1 MPDGFDL
8 DATLRELDRVDCE
21 ESLAFFLR
29 AGWKY
34 IDPAPFVDGWVID
47 AIAEHLQAVCDGE
60 IRNLIINI
68 PPRSLKSTLCSVSFP
83 AWVWA
88 QRYESHTSGP
98 GVKFLHASYADK
110 LSVRDSVRCRRIID
124 SAWYQSLWGDRF
136 KLTKDQNAKHRFG
149 NSKGGERLITS
160 IRAGVTGEGG
170 DIIVVDDPNTTQAM
184 EKEAA
189 AAPEEVIEW
198 WDGTMPT
205 RRNDPKRSARIIIQQ
220 RVGENDLTGH
230 ILEKEIGDWTHLCLP
245 MRYEP
250 DRAIITP
257 IGWEDPR
264 QTEGE
269 LLWEDRFGD
278 AEIRSLERDLG
289 PWRSAGQLQQRPE
302 PKGGGII
309 KRDWWNLWELPH
321 LPPREFVLASLDTA
335 YTEKQENDFSA
346 MTVWGVFSDQDAAAA
361 LQPKALQREGVM
373 ESVRRFERRRA
384 EQHPGVL
391 LMDAWQERLEIN
403 ALVNRVA
410 ATCRRH
416 KVDKLLIENKAA
428 GISVAQELRR
438 LFSGEQF
445 VVQLVDPRSADKV
458 ARLYAVQALFAPAMD
473 MLGNAI
479 LWPEGHP
486 MAGQPRQPGCVW
498 APNTVWAEMV
508 ISQVASFPK
517 GKHDDLVDSTSQ
529 ALNHL
534 RMLGMLKRDEE
545 WAAEIEAGTQHQGRP
560 PPPIYPV

>member
-1 MPDGFDL
+1 MPDALSL
-8 DATLRELDRVDCE
+8 DVIARELDRYDAE
-21 ESLAFFLR
+21 ESLAHFLR
-29 AGWKY
+29 VGWRY

-47 AIAEHLQAVCDGE
+47 ALAEHLQAVCDGE
-60 IRNLIINI
+60 IRNLVINI
-68 PPRSLKSTLCSVSFP
+68 PPRSLKSTLASVSFP

-88 QRYESHTSGP
+88 QRYDTHTSGP

-110 LSVRDSVRCRRIID
+110 LSVRDSVRCRRIIE
-124 SAWYQSLWGDRF
+124 SKWYQGLWGDRF
-136 KLTKDQNAKHRFG
+136 SLSRDQNAKHRFS
-149 NSKGGERLITS
+149 NDKGGERLITS
-160 IRAGVTGEGG
+160 IGAGVTGEGG
-170 DIIVVDDPNTTQAM
+170 DIIIVDDPNAAN
-184 EKEAA
+184 EIESEATI
-189 AAPEEVIEW
+189 ESVLEW

-205 RRNDPKRSARIIIQQ
+205 RRNDPKRSAVIVIQQ
-220 RVGENDLTGH
+220 RLGEQDLTGH
-230 ILEKEIGDWTHLCLP
+230 ILEKSVGEWTHLCLP
-245 MRYEP
+245 MRFER
-250 DRAIITP
+250 DRAIVTAV
-257 IGWEDPR
+257 GWEDPR
-264 QTEGE
+264 TEEGE
-269 LLWEDRFGD
+269 LLWPERFGFE
-278 AEIRSLERDLG
+278 EIVTLERSLG

-309 KRDWWNLWELPH
+309 KRDWWRLWELPH

-346 MTVWGVFSDQDAAAA
+346 MSVWGVFSDMEAATA
-361 LQPKALQREGVM
+361 LQPKAIRRDGILE
-373 ESVRRFERRRA
+373 EVRRADRRRA

-403 ALVNRVA
+403 ALVNKVA

-438 LFSGEQF
+438 LFANEQF
-445 VVQLVDPRSADKV
+445 TVQLVDPRSADKV
-458 ARLYAVQALFAPAMD
+458 ARLYAVQPLFAPAMD
-473 MLGNAI
+473 MTGNAI
-479 LWPEGHP
+479 LWPVGHP
-486 MAGQPRQPGCVW
+486 LEGQPRSPGCVW
-498 APNTVWAEMV
+498 APNTMWAEAV

-534 RMLGMLKRDEE
+534 RMLGMLKRNEE
-545 WAAEIEAGTQHQGRP
+545 WAAEIEAGTQYQGRP